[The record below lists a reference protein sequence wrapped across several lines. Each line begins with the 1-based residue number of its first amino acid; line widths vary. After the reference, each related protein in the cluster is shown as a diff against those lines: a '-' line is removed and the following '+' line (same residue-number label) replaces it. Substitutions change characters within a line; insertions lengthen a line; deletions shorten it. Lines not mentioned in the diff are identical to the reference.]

1 MLSFWSNFF
10 KYLNAIRSNVSQDSI
25 LQQLNFWQNIVLSAY
40 LLRPIVE
47 IIFAVSPIQICT
59 NMTELLFP
67 NRSFQY
73 LWSVCTKVQSTNIGC
88 NWLIFCWSPAT
99 LAEKKVSLWVACA
112 KKIDRHSL
120 GAQELDHWQ
129 PWVARAKMGY
139 GGCLKTEGA
148 GFDSSFHLI
157 RASHSTSTMFGVGT
171 FRKTNNWVV
180 TKTLKEI

>member
-99 LAEKKVSLWVACA
+99 LAEKKCLSELLVP
-112 KKIDRHSL
+112 KKINRHSL
-120 GAQELDHWQ
+120 GAQEL
-129 PWVARAKMGY
+129 VSK
-139 GGCLKTEGA
+139 GA
-148 GFDSSFHLI
+148 GLDSSFHLI
-157 RASHSTSTMFGVGT
+157 RASYSTSTMFGVGT